1 MVTEGAQKSRNCCVY
16 NHDLQT
22 RCSSSQGIILWPC
35 TDSNPVNVLTSLI
48 CNLVFISFPQ
58 SSIFTYHGWIQ
69 DSPGRRPQHS
79 WLPCLL
85 WYVETLA
92 KHGRVARSRRG
103 GALPFPARWRLMKR
117 DALAVEKDGVPV
129 SPFHDIPLFANEEKT
144 VFNMIVEIPRW
155 TNAKLEVH
163 PALK

>member
-58 SSIFTYHGWIQ
+58 SSILHIMAEYKTRQVGA
-69 DSPGRRPQHS
+69 PN
-79 WLPCLL
+79 
-85 WYVETLA
+85 TLDY
-92 KHGRVARSRRG
+92 RVYFG
-103 GALPFPARWRLMKR
+103 ML
-117 DALAVEKDGVPV
+117 
-129 SPFHDIPLFANEEKT
+129 
-144 VFNMIVEIPRW
+144 
-155 TNAKLEVH
+155 KL
-163 PALK
+163 